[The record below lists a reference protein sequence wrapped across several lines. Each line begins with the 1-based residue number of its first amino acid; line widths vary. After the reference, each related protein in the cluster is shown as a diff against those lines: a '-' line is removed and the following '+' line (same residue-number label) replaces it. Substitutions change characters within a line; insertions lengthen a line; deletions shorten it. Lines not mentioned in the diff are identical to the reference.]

1 MDHWYR
7 AAVSTLGAHIR
18 RMKCVVLSW
27 DIQQSLGQSGLCNE
41 EILPG
46 KSKAELQKGC
56 TKKKGRREGEKED
69 EEREQKGRL
78 CLGVTPGHASHTKTQ

>member
-1 MDHWYR
+1 M
-7 AAVSTLGAHIR
+7 
-18 RMKCVVLSW
+18 VLSW

-69 EEREQKGRL
+69 EEDRKS
-78 CLGVTPGHASHTKTQ
+78 VV